1 MPGLEH
7 SEGLEIAGTVVSAA
21 TKRST
26 KRRSP
31 EALRAIADR
40 GATDLAGATADNLIA
55 WAAQEFGDRIIATQS
70 MANTALSTL
79 VAAVA
84 PGIPVVFVDTG
95 YHFAE
100 TLDMLERVRTQTGL
114 TIVSVSSPLSLEE
127 QSEQFGPDLWSRDPD
142 LCCSIRKVQPL
153 EEVLACYDAWLTG
166 LRGGAAGTRHDT
178 RTIAYDAERNVVK
191 VSPLLDWSDA
201 DLAAFT
207 AEHAVEV
214 NPLISQGF
222 PSIGCRPCTRPVA
235 PGEDPRAGRWSGFDK
250 TECGIHH

>member
-1 MPGLEH
+1 VPGLGH
-7 SEGLEIAGTVVSAA
+7 SEGPGIDGPIVSSA
-21 TKRST
+21 TKRSA

-31 EALRAIADR
+31 EVLRTIADH
-40 GATDLAGATADNLIA
+40 GAADLAGATAEDLIA
-55 WAAQEFGDRIIATQS
+55 WAAHEFGDRIIATQS

-79 VAAVA
+79 IAAVA

-100 TLDMLERVRTQTGL
+100 TLDTLERVRTQKGL
-114 TIVSVSSPLSLEE
+114 TIVSISSPLSVEE

-153 EEVLACYDAWLTG
+153 EEILASHDAWLTG
-166 LRGGAAGTRHDT
+166 LRRGAVGTRRDT
-178 RTIAYDAERNVVK
+178 RTIEYNAKKNVVK

-207 AEHAVEV
+207 AEHKVEV

-222 PSIGCRPCTRPVA
+222 PSIGCRPCTGPVSA
-235 PGEDPRAGRWSGFDK
+235 GEDSRAGRWSGFDK
-250 TECGIHH
+250 TECGIHQ